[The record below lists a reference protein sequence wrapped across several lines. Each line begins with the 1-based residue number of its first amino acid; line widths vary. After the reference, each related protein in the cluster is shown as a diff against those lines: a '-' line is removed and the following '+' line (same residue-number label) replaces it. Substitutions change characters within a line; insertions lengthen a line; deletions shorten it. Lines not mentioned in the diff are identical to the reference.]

1 MLKIALLDDDKTAL
15 LISKGAIESFFQE
28 KNIAISLDAFSSPT
42 TFLAMAK
49 EEHYRLVFLDI
60 DMPELN
66 GLEVGEQV
74 KTINPQTDII
84 YLSQREDLV
93 FDTLKLHPF
102 GFIRKSKI
110 IQDFANVLELFVNTS
125 LSTNSENKK
134 ITISSKTETLS
145 ADIDAIMYIEGNR
158 NYQTFYLKDGTHFD
172 ARILMGDLENKLKD
186 HGFIR
191 MHKGYLVNYLFVR
204 QIGTNEVLLTNNKK
218 LPISSKRK
226 DEIMNEYLA
235 ITRKNKSV
243 YFK

>member
-28 KNIAISLDAFSSPT
+28 KNIAISLDAFNSPVN
-42 TFLAMAK
+42 FLAMAK
-49 EEHYRLVFLDI
+49 EENYRLVFLDI

-74 KTINPQTDII
+74 KAINPQTDII

-110 IQDFANVLELFVNTS
+110 IQDFANVLELFVNTA
-125 LSTNSENKK
+125 LNTNSENKK
-134 ITISSKTETLS
+134 ITISSKTETIS
-145 ADIDAIMYIEGNR
+145 ADIDTIMYIEGNR
-158 NYQTFYLKDGTHFD
+158 NYQTFYLKDGSTFD
-172 ARILMGDLENKLKD
+172 ARVLMGDLEVKLKE

-191 MHKGYLVNYLFVR
+191 VHKGYLVNFLFIR
-204 QIGTNEVLLTNNKK
+204 TIGVNEVTLTNNKI
-218 LPISSKRK
+218 LPMSNKRK
-226 DEIMNEYLA
+226 DSIMEEYLA
-235 ITRKNKSV
+235 ITRKNKSI
-243 YFK
+243 YL

>member
-28 KNIAISLDAFSSPT
+28 KNIAISLDAFSNPLN
-42 TFLAMAK
+42 FLAMAK
-49 EEHYRLVFLDI
+49 EENYRLVFLDI

-74 KTINPQTDII
+74 KNINPQTDII

-110 IQDFANVLELFVNTS
+110 IQDFASVLELFVNTA
-125 LSTNSENKK
+125 LNTNLENKK
-134 ITISSKTETLS
+134 ITFTTKTETVS
-145 ADIDAIMYIEGNR
+145 ADIDTIMYIEGNR
-158 NYQTFYLKDGTHFD
+158 NYQTFYLKDGSSFN
-172 ARILMGDLENKLKD
+172 ARVLMGDLESKLNE

-191 MHKGYLVNYLFVR
+191 IHKGYLVNYLFIR
-204 QIGTNEVLLTNNKK
+204 QIGTNEVSLTNNKT
-218 LPISSKRK
+218 LPMSNKRK
-226 DEIMNEYLA
+226 DEIMEKYLS
-235 ITRKNKSV
+235 ITRKNKSI
-243 YFK
+243 YF

>member
-28 KNIAISLDAFSSPT
+28 KNIPISLGVFSSPL

-49 EEHYRLVFLDI
+49 EENYRLVFLDI

-66 GLEVGEQV
+66 GLDVGKKV
-74 KTINPQTDII
+74 KEINPQTDII

-93 FDTLKLHPF
+93 FDTLTLHPF

-110 IQDFANVLELFVNTS
+110 IQDFANVLELFVDTA
-125 LSTNSENKK
+125 LNSQSDNKK
-134 ITISSKTETLS
+134 ITFSTKTETMS
-145 ADIDAIMYIEGNR
+145 ADIDTIMYIEGNR
-158 NYQTFYLKDGTHFD
+158 NYQTFYLKDGSSFD
-172 ARILMGDLENKLKD
+172 ARVLMGDLETKLKE

-191 MHKGYLVNYLFVR
+191 IHKGYLVNYVFIR
-204 QIGTNEVLLTNNKK
+204 QIGVNEISLTNNKV
-218 LPISSKRK
+218 LPMSSKRK
-226 DEIMNEYLA
+226 EDIMEEYLA

-243 YFK
+243 YF

>member
-42 TFLAMAK
+42 NFLAMAK
-49 EEHYRLVFLDI
+49 EENYRLVFLDI

-66 GLEVGEQV
+66 GLEVGKQLKEF
-74 KTINPQTDII
+74 NPQTDII

-93 FDTLKLHPF
+93 FDTLVLHPF

-125 LSTNSENKK
+125 LNTQSENKK
-134 ITISSKTETLS
+134 ITISSKTGTIS
-145 ADIDAIMYIEGNR
+145 ADIDSIMYIEGNK
-158 NYQTFYLKDGTHFD
+158 NYQTFYLKDGNIFD
-172 ARILMGDLENKLKD
+172 ARVLMSDLESKLTD

-191 MHKGYLVNYLFVR
+191 VHKGYLINYLFVR
-204 QIGTNEVLLTNNKK
+204 QIGTNEVTLTNNKV
-218 LPISSKRK
+218 LPLSNKRK
-226 DEIMNEYLA
+226 DEIMEQYLS
-235 ITRKNKSV
+235 ITRKNKSI
-243 YFK
+243 YF

>member
-28 KNIAISLDAFSSPT
+28 KNIAISLDAFSSPL
-42 TFLAMAK
+42 TFLSMAK
-49 EEHYRLVFLDI
+49 EENYRLVFLDI

-74 KTINPQTDII
+74 KGINPQTDII

-110 IQDFANVLELFVNTS
+110 IQDFASVLELFVNTS
-125 LSTNSENKK
+125 LNANSENKK

-145 ADIDAIMYIEGNR
+145 VDIDSIMYIEGNR
-158 NYQTFYLKDGTHFD
+158 NYQTFYMKNGTNFD
-172 ARILMGDLENKLKD
+172 ARILMSDLENKLKE

-191 MHKGYLVNYLFVR
+191 MHKGYLVNYLYVR
-204 QIGTNEVLLTNNKK
+204 QIGTNEVLLTNNKR
-218 LPISSKRK
+218 LPISNKRK
-226 DEIMNEYLA
+226 DEIMDAYLA
-235 ITRKNKSV
+235 ITRKNKSI
-243 YFK
+243 YF

>member
-28 KNIAISLDAFSSPT
+28 KNIAISLDAFSSPVN
-42 TFLAMAK
+42 FLAMAK
-49 EEHYRLVFLDI
+49 EENYRLVFLDI

-74 KTINPQTDII
+74 KAINPQTDII

-110 IQDFANVLELFVNTS
+110 IQDFANVLELFVNTA
-125 LSTNSENKK
+125 LNTNSENKK
-134 ITISSKTETLS
+134 ITISSKTETIS
-145 ADIDAIMYIEGNR
+145 ADIDTIMYIEGNR
-158 NYQTFYLKDGTHFD
+158 NYQTFYLKDGSTFD
-172 ARILMGDLENKLKD
+172 ARVLMGDLEIKLKE

-191 MHKGYLVNYLFVR
+191 VHKGYLVNFLFIR
-204 QIGTNEVLLTNNKK
+204 TIGVNEVTLTNNKI
-218 LPISSKRK
+218 LPMSNKRK
-226 DEIMNEYLA
+226 DSIMEEYLA

-243 YFK
+243 YL

>member
-28 KNIAISLDAFSSPT
+28 KNVAISLDAFSNPLN
-42 TFLAMAK
+42 FLAMAK
-49 EEHYRLVFLDI
+49 EENYRLVFLDI

-74 KTINPQTDII
+74 KNINPQTDII

-110 IQDFANVLELFVNTS
+110 IQDFASVLELFVNTA
-125 LSTNSENKK
+125 LNTNLENKK
-134 ITISSKTETLS
+134 ITFSTKTETVS
-145 ADIDAIMYIEGNR
+145 ADIDTIMYIEGNR
-158 NYQTFYLKDGTHFD
+158 NYQTFYLKDSSSFN
-172 ARILMGDLENKLKD
+172 ARVLMGDLESKLNE

-191 MHKGYLVNYLFVR
+191 IHKGYLVNYLFIR
-204 QIGTNEVLLTNNKK
+204 QIGTNEVSLTNNKT
-218 LPISSKRK
+218 LPMSNKRK
-226 DEIMNEYLA
+226 DEIMEKYLS
-235 ITRKNKSV
+235 ITRKNKSI
-243 YFK
+243 YF

>member
-28 KNIAISLDAFSSPT
+28 KNIAISLDAFSSPVN
-42 TFLAMAK
+42 FLAMAK
-49 EEHYRLVFLDI
+49 EENYRLVFLDI
-60 DMPELN
+60 DMPELD

-74 KTINPQTDII
+74 KAINPQTDII

-110 IQDFANVLELFVNTS
+110 IQDFANVLELFVNTA
-125 LSTNSENKK
+125 LNTNSENKK
-134 ITISSKTETLS
+134 ITISSKTETIS
-145 ADIDAIMYIEGNR
+145 ADIDTIMYIEGNR
-158 NYQTFYLKDGTHFD
+158 NYQTFYLKDGSTFD
-172 ARILMGDLENKLKD
+172 ARVLMGDLEIKLKE

-191 MHKGYLVNYLFVR
+191 VHKGYLVNFLFIR
-204 QIGTNEVLLTNNKK
+204 TIGVNEVTLTNNKI
-218 LPISSKRK
+218 LPMSNKRK
-226 DEIMNEYLA
+226 DSIMEEYLA

-243 YFK
+243 YL

>member
-28 KNIAISLDAFSSPT
+28 KNIAISLDAFSSPVN
-42 TFLAMAK
+42 FIAMAK
-49 EEHYRLVFLDI
+49 EENYRLVFLDI

-74 KTINPQTDII
+74 KAINPQTDII

-110 IQDFANVLELFVNTS
+110 IQDFANVLELFVNTA
-125 LSTNSENKK
+125 LNTNSENKK
-134 ITISSKTETLS
+134 ITISSKTETIS
-145 ADIDAIMYIEGNR
+145 ADIDTIMYIEGNR
-158 NYQTFYLKDGTHFD
+158 NYQTFYLKDGSTFD
-172 ARILMGDLENKLKD
+172 ARVLMGDLEIKLKE

-191 MHKGYLVNYLFVR
+191 VHKGYLVNFLFIR
-204 QIGTNEVLLTNNKK
+204 TIGVNEVTLTNNKI
-218 LPISSKRK
+218 LPMSSKRK
-226 DEIMNEYLA
+226 DSIMEEYLA

-243 YFK
+243 YL

>member
-28 KNIAISLDAFSSPT
+28 KNIAISLDAFSSPVN
-42 TFLAMAK
+42 FLAMAK
-49 EEHYRLVFLDI
+49 EENYRLVFLDI

-74 KTINPQTDII
+74 KAINPQTDII

-110 IQDFANVLELFVNTS
+110 IQDFANVLELFVNTA
-125 LSTNSENKK
+125 LNTNSENKK
-134 ITISSKTETLS
+134 ITISSKTETIS
-145 ADIDAIMYIEGNR
+145 ADIDTIMYIEGNR
-158 NYQTFYLKDGTHFD
+158 NYQTFYLKDGSSFD
-172 ARILMGDLENKLKD
+172 ARVLMGDLEIKLKE

-191 MHKGYLVNYLFVR
+191 VHKGYLVNFLFIR
-204 QIGTNEVLLTNNKK
+204 TIGVNEVTLTNNKI
-218 LPISSKRK
+218 LPMSSKRK
-226 DEIMNEYLA
+226 DSIMEEYLA

-243 YFK
+243 YL

>member
-28 KNIAISLDAFSSPT
+28 KNIAISLDAFSSPVN
-42 TFLAMAK
+42 FLAMAK
-49 EEHYRLVFLDI
+49 EENYRLVFLDI

-74 KTINPQTDII
+74 KAINPQTDII

-110 IQDFANVLELFVNTS
+110 IQDFASVLELFVNTA
-125 LSTNSENKK
+125 LNTNSENKK
-134 ITISSKTETLS
+134 ITISSKTETIS
-145 ADIDAIMYIEGNR
+145 ADIDSIMFIEGNR
-158 NYQTFYLKDGTHFD
+158 NYQTFYLKDGSTFD
-172 ARILMGDLENKLKD
+172 ARVLMGDLEIKLKE

-191 MHKGYLVNYLFVR
+191 VHKGYLVNFLFIR
-204 QIGTNEVLLTNNKK
+204 TIGVNEVTLTNNKI
-218 LPISSKRK
+218 LPMSNKRK
-226 DEIMNEYLA
+226 DNIMEEYLA
-235 ITRKNKSV
+235 ITRKNKSI
-243 YFK
+243 YL